1 MDLSFQAR
9 PFAFDRIFTAAPPVP
24 SGDAPERD
32 ATSLAIELELLQ
44 AELARRDADHRVEL
58 ARART
63 DGFEAGLVHARADR
77 ETALLAAID
86 ALHVGVEAI
95 AETLDDTRAQLIQD
109 AALLA
114 RSAATHLA
122 AHTLALD
129 PAAPIDAAIGRAL
142 AQVARGTE
150 LIVRVHP
157 DLLSAIEQRI
167 ATRQAQDRRRL
178 RLHAEPDES
187 LAFGDAQIDWDEG
200 GSSLDRAARELAVS
214 NEIETLLDHQ
224 SLRSKGFARP

>member
-9 PFAFDRIFTAAPPVP
+9 PFAFDRIFTVPPAPRP
-24 SGDAPERD
+24 GCAPERD
-32 ATSLAIELELLQ
+32 ATSLAIEVELLQ
-44 AELARRDADHRVEL
+44 GELARQAEAHRAEL
-58 ARART
+58 VRARA

-86 ALHVGVEAI
+86 ALHDGVEAI
-95 AETLDDTRAQLIQD
+95 TETVDVTRAQLVQD
-109 AALLA
+109 AAALA

-150 LIVRVHP
+150 LVVRVHP
-157 DLLSAIEQRI
+157 DLLPAIEHRI
-167 ATRQAQDRRRL
+167 ATRQAQDRRKL
-178 RLHAEPDES
+178 RLHVEADPM
-187 LAFGDAQIDWDEG
+187 LAIGDARIDWDEG
-200 GSSLDRAARELAVS
+200 GSCLDHAAREAVVS
-214 NEIETLLDHQ
+214 NEFATLLAHP
-224 SLRSKGFARP
+224 SSCS

>member
-9 PFAFDRIFTAAPPVP
+9 PFAFDRIFTAPPASRP
-24 SGDAPERD
+24 GCAPERD
-32 ATSLAIELELLQ
+32 AISLGIEVEMLQ
-44 AELARRDADHRVEL
+44 AELVRQAEAHRAEL
-58 ARART
+58 ARARA

-95 AETLDDTRAQLIQD
+95 TETLDESRAQLVQD
-109 AALLA
+109 AAALA

-122 AHTLALD
+122 AHTLSLD

-150 LIVRVHP
+150 LVVRVHP

-167 ATRQAQDRRRL
+167 AVRQAHDRRKL
-178 RLHAEPDES
+178 RLHVEADQT
-187 LAFGDAQIDWDEG
+187 LAVGDTRIDWDEG
-200 GSSLDRAARELAVS
+200 GSCLDYAAREAVVS
-214 NEIETLLDHQ
+214 NEFATLLAHQ
-224 SLRSKGFARP
+224 QGRP

>member
-9 PFAFDRIFTAAPPVP
+9 PFAFDRIFTAPPPPP
-24 SGDAPERD
+24 SGHAPGRD
-32 ATSLAIELELLQ
+32 ATSLAIEVELLH
-44 AELARRDADHRVEL
+44 AELARQAEAHRGEL

-86 ALHVGVEAI
+86 ALHVGVETI
-95 AETLDDTRAQLIQD
+95 TDTLDETRAQLVQD
-109 AALLA
+109 AAGLA
-114 RSAATHLA
+114 MAAATHLA

-129 PAAPIDAAIGRAL
+129 PVAPIDAAIGRAL

-150 LIVRVHP
+150 LVVRVHP
-157 DLLSAIEQRI
+157 DLLPAIEQQI

-178 RLHAEPDES
+178 RLHVE
-187 LAFGDAQIDWDEG
+187 GDATLAIGDARIDWDEG
-200 GSSLDRAARELAVS
+200 GSCLDREAREAVVG
-214 NEIETLLDHQ
+214 NEFATLLAHH
-224 SLRSKGFARP
+224 AYRP